1 MFFAHA
7 DDRLKLLASQWKQNQ
22 RDTQEFQK
30 TGGVYN
36 AFDDFL
42 GKNGNR

>member
-1 MFFAHA
+1 MAA
-7 DDRLKLLASQWKQNQ
+7 QWLEKQAIQ
-22 RDTQEFQK
+22 QVKIQ

-42 GKNGNR
+42 SKK